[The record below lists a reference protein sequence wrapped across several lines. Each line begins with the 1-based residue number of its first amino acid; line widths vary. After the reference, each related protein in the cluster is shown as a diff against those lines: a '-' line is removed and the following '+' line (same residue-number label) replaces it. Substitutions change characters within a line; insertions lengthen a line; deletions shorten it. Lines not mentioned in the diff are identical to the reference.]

1 MSVSLV
7 GQTTTERRRCGA
19 AARVWLFC
27 VGMLVHASCG
37 AAPEGGA
44 VELSWALR
52 DQTNG
57 FVGCG
62 DRDDEV
68 PQYSKVIYIRLDW
81 SVVRADG
88 TVEQG
93 ADSWPCN
100 NNDERHGVTEFEVPT
115 GTANLTIT
123 PLCNRREDGADVAAD
138 PVSYRAPPPI
148 RRVVKRG
155 EIVTLGAVVLEIDQ
169 TRICPAP
176 E

>member
-1 MSVSLV
+1 MPSPLV
-7 GQTTTERRRCGA
+7 GQTTIERRRCGA

-27 VGMLVHASCG
+27 VGILVHASCG

-62 DRDDEV
+62 DRDV
-68 PQYSKVIYIRLDW
+68 ALPQYGKVIYIRLDW
-81 SVVRADG
+81 SVERSDG

-93 ADSWPCN
+93 SDSWPCN

-115 GTANLTIT
+115 GIANLTVT
-123 PLCNRREDGADVAAD
+123 PLCNRGEDGADVAAD
-138 PVSYRAPPPI
+138 PVSYRVPPPI
-148 RRVVKRG
+148 RRQVKRG

-169 TRICPAP
+169 TKICPAP